1 MSIEVVRVFEATEG
15 HTVNTIP
22 GESWMYGV
30 AGFVI
35 LAALIYIISRFN
47 PDR

>member
-1 MSIEVVRVFEATEG
+1 MSIEVVRVFEATEA

-22 GESWMYGV
+22 GEIWMYGV
-30 AGFVI
+30 GAFVI
-35 LAALIYIISRFN
+35 LAALMYIISRFN